1 MLTLRQKCN
10 KKTADGKPSAVVIWE
25 VKSVN
30 YNEALQYIH
39 SLGKFGSKPGLE
51 RIEKMLSLMGDP
63 QKQLEFIHVAGTN
76 GKGST
81 STFIAAALEEQG
93 LTVGLYTSPFV
104 TEFNERIR
112 LNGQNISNDDLSRY
126 TEYTENLAKEVFSE
140 EYPITEFE
148 FITALAFKYFADK
161 RCDVVVLEVGL
172 GGRLDATNVIEK
184 PKASVI
190 VKIDLD
196 HTGILGDTIEKIAA
210 EKCGIIK
217 SGCPV
222 VTTSQNEPSVLNV
235 IKGFAAS
242 NGCTMHLNSSDE
254 VKVISSDVNGN
265 VFTFEGREYRTKM
278 PGIHQIDNALTAI
291 KTLKVAYPEI
301 SYENIYNGIKKTTLA
316 ARCEVIS
323 KEPLLLLDGSHNP
336 NGTSALADL
345 LKKNNVYNAVGVLGF
360 MADKDVPDA
369 LKKVLK
375 HFKKVYTVTVESN
388 PRAMSAENL
397 AELCKTFGVVA
408 EAAPDYC
415 SAVKKALSE
424 NKNTVVFGSLY
435 LAGDIRPIL
444 LDFKR

>member
-1 MLTLRQKCN
+1 M
-10 KKTADGKPSAVVIWE
+10 
-25 VKSVN
+25 N

-51 RIEKMLSLMGDP
+51 RIEKMLSLMGNP

-81 STFIAAALEEQG
+81 STMLASCLEESG
-93 LTVGLYTSPFV
+93 RNVGLYTSPFV

-112 LNGQNISNDDLSRY
+112 INGQNISNEDLSRY
-126 TEYTENLAKEVFSE
+126 TEYTINLAKEVFSD

-148 FITALAFKYFADK
+148 FITALSFKYFADK
-161 RCDVVVLEVGL
+161 QCDIVVLEVGL
-172 GGRLDATNVIEK
+172 GGRLDATNVIDS

-196 HTGILGDTIEKIAA
+196 HTGVLGDTIEKIAA

-217 SGCPV
+217 KGCPV
-222 VTTSQNEPSVLNV
+222 VTTSENEPSVL
-235 IKGFAAS
+235 
-242 NGCTMHLNSSDE
+242 E
-254 VKVISSDVNGN
+254 VISKKAQECESQVFLNGSDKAEIIASDIDGN

-278 PGIHQIDNALTAI
+278 PGIHQVYNAVTAI
-291 KTLKVAYPEI
+291 KTLKVAYPEMP
-301 SYENIYNGIKKTTLA
+301 YENVYNGIKKAGLA

-323 KEPLLLLDGSHNP
+323 KEPLLMLDGSHNP
-336 NGTSALADL
+336 NGTKALADL
-345 LKKNNVYNAVGVLGF
+345 LEKNDIYEAVGILGF
-360 MADKDVPDA
+360 MADKDVSDA
-369 LKKVLK
+369 LEKVLK

-388 PRAMSAENL
+388 PRAMSAEDL
-397 AELCKTFGVVA
+397 ANVCKTLGVEA
-408 EAAPDYC
+408 EAVADYKT
-415 SAVKKALSE
+415 AVTKALNK

-444 LDFKR
+444 LEFKH